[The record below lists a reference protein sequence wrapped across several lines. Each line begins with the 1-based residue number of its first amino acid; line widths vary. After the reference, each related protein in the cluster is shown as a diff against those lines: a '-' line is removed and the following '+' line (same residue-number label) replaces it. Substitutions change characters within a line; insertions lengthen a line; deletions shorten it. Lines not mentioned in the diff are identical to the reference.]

1 MAGTVRHFAVL
12 TDDTDR
18 AMAFYGAV
26 FGWTFE
32 AWGPPGFY
40 LITNAGIQGAMHKRE
55 SPLTG
60 EGLRAFEVTVGVDDL
75 ETTRAA
81 VLAHGG
87 KITMEPYHIP
97 GVGTLIWIED
107 TEGNRVGAMKY
118 DETASEP
125 PSV

>member
-1 MAGTVRHFAVL
+1 MPGTVRHFTIH

-18 AMAFYGAV
+18 AMVFYGAV

-40 LITNAGIQGAMHKRE
+40 QIVGAGLPGAMHQRQAPP
-55 SPLTG
+55 SG

-75 ETTRAA
+75 EATRAA
-81 VLAHGG
+81 VLANGG
-87 KITMEPYHIP
+87 TITMEPYVIE

-118 DETASEP
+118 L
-125 PSV
+125 

>member
-1 MAGTVRHFAVL
+1 MPGTVRHFAIH

-40 LITNAGIQGAMHKRE
+40 LIHGAGLEGAIHKRQT
-55 SPLTG
+55 PLTG
-60 EGLRAFEVTVGVDDL
+60 EGLRTFEVTVGVDDL
-75 ETTRAA
+75 EATRAA
-81 VLAHGG
+81 VIANGG
-87 KITMEPYHIP
+87 TITLEPYTIE

-107 TEGNRVGAMKY
+107 TERNRVGAMRY
-118 DETASEP
+118 
-125 PSV
+125 V